1 MINDDKSARGFPKQP
16 PNKQTNKTRGCAAVA
31 KVVQPKKM
39 P

>member
-1 MINDDKSARGFPKQP
+1 MMTKVPGVFLNNPQT
-16 PNKQTNKTRGCAAVA
+16 NKQTNKTRGCAAVA